1 MNLTIYR
8 TNIQERNASA
18 RTMSETIESD
28 VFVDKIQREAGQL
41 QRIQAKTFTKA
52 LNALKI
58 LTEPISNIFEDLK
71 DGKRLLSIV
80 GHFLDLNLVSFFSA
94 LRSIKS
100 NQTNI

>member
-1 MNLTIYR
+1 MNLNIYR
-8 TNIQERNASA
+8 ANIQERNAST
-18 RTMSETIESD
+18 RTMSEGTTTIESD

-80 GHFLDLNLVSFFSA
+80 GHFVDLSLVSFF
-94 LRSIKS
+94 
-100 NQTNI
+100 